1 MSRRLGQVARVAAYL
16 VVLGASTLVWPHHLG
31 GPVTLL
37 RVAGTSMEPGLHTGD
52 LGVLYESSTYAIG
65 DIVGYRVPEGTFGAG
80 NLVIHRL
87 IGGDGRTGWRTQ
99 GDNRTSPDP
108 WRPTD
113 DDIAGR
119 LVWSTPGG
127 GSLLSRAAEPVP
139 LGLLCGGLTALV
151 LAWPDRR
158 RKDETVP
165 TSALVA
171 PARPPVVVVRRTAR
185 SSWQPAD
192 LPVHADLVGEAEPV
206 ALAAP
211 PGCRPALRPH
221 RVRVNPTL
229 RRSWTCTDL
238 PGLQDRQLL
247 ATGGYR

>member
-1 MSRRLGQVARVAAYL
+1 MTQRLSQLAKVGTYL
-16 VVLGASTLVWPHHLG
+16 VLLGASTLVWPHHLG

-52 LGVLYESSTYAIG
+52 LGLLYEADTYRVG
-65 DIVGYRVPEGTFGAG
+65 DVVGYRVPDGQFGGG

-87 IGGDGRTGWRTQ
+87 MGGNGRDGWRTQ

-113 DDIAGR
+113 ADIAGR

-158 RKDETVP
+158 RKDRV
-165 TSALVA
+165 AA
-171 PARPPVVVVRRTAR
+171 PAALPVPAASPRVVVRRTGVR
-185 SSWQPAD
+185 CVRPTD
-192 LPVHADLVGEAEPV
+192 LPWPGQAVSSPV
-206 ALAAP
+206 
-211 PGCRPALRPH
+211 RPH
-221 RVRVNPTL
+221 RVQVRTTV
-229 RRSWTCTDL
+229 RRAWTCTDL
-238 PGLQDRQLL
+238 PDVGDRLLL
-247 ATGGYR
+247 AA